1 MRCYTQGLRRKML
14 RETAEFL
21 EIQLGRMRSRWRPDK
36 APPPPEARKTAENP
50 TPRPGMFIAAPY
62 PDDYSAW

>member
-1 MRCYTQGLRRKML
+1 ML

-36 APPPPEARKTAENP
+36 KQPEPRKKQDHP
-50 TPRPGMFIAAPY
+50 LPKLLPAAPY

>member
-1 MRCYTQGLRRKML
+1 MRCYSQGLRRKML

-21 EIQLGRMRSRWRPDK
+21 EIQLCRMRSRWRPDK
-36 APPPPEARKTAENP
+36 KRPEPSKKQDNP
-50 TPRPGMFIAAPY
+50 LPNLSPAAPY